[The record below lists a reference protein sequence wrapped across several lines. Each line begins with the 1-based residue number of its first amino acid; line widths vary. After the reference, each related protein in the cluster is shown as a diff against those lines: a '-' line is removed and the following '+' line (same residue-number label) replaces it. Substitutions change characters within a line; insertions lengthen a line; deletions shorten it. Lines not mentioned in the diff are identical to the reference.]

1 MFERDKT
8 MKKIVFLASL
18 VAVSMNVF
26 ASPEGLTQLH
36 RTDSPR
42 FQLGMRDI
50 SDAQMKELSLPQRLR
65 KCERVIYVQSDSWPQ
80 EKDDSQ
86 DSDYIPSQNIKY
98 GFEEVNPD
106 SFVGG
111 SRELIEQ
118 LPGKEEETVDNS
130 VNSLEDIFEDVLAP
144 YEFDSCRYNL
154 RDRQRIVYVQPSGS
168 GYSQFPEQD
177 NSQDPDYVPSQN
189 TNSLEAAN
197 SGSFVR
203 DNRGLIEQLQEINI
217 SQPFSSPN
225 KKLKL
230 NLKRN
235 YYDKKLNLINNKDF
249 FKKYRNFDNVESLVL
264 TVEDLNDANKFKF
277 PNLKELNIDILIK
290 PAKPKK
296 IGDSKNGN
304 LKQLVLEELFSKKN
318 QRKLRSHR
326 LEKEYKDAAKKR
338 RSRINKKEAIN
349 QLLSKGLPVL
359 LSENP
364 NIEKFS
370 IQHINCELLPS
381 QIWGLEKVKSLT
393 LKMLGMNELSPEIG
407 NLTNLEVLDLSNNKI
422 KALPK
427 EISELKN
434 LKELYLISN
443 HLFEQFP
450 NVIEQL
456 PNLKVLNI
464 DAKQEVLWEE
474 DLHRLKEINENLK
487 IEVW

>member
-1 MFERDKT
+1 M
-8 MKKIVFLASL
+8 
-18 VAVSMNVF
+18 VAVSINVF
-26 ASPEGLTQLH
+26 ASPEDLTQLH
-36 RTDSPR
+36 RTDSSR

-50 SDAQMKELSLPQRLR
+50 SGVQMKELSLPQRLR

-86 DSDYIPSQNIKY
+86 DFDYTPSQNIKY
-98 GFEEVNPD
+98 GFEEVNPE
-106 SFVGG
+106 SFVGS
-111 SRELIEQ
+111 SRALIEQ
-118 LPGKEEETVDNS
+118 LPEKEEERVDNS

-144 YEFDSCRYNL
+144 CEFNSCRYSL
-154 RDRQRIVYVQPSGS
+154 RDRQEVVYVQPSGS

-177 NSQDPDYVPSQN
+177 NSQDPDYISSQN
-189 TNSLEAAN
+189 VHGLEAAN

-203 DNRGLIEQLQEINI
+203 DNRGLTEQLQEVDL

-230 NLKRN
+230 SLNRN
-235 YYDKKLNLINNKDF
+235 YHDKKLNLINNRDLL
-249 FKKYRNFDNVESLVL
+249 KKYRNFDNVESLVL

-290 PAKPKK
+290 PAKLKK
-296 IGDSKNGN
+296 IEDSKKGN
-304 LKQLVLEELFSKKN
+304 LKQLVLEELFSEKN
-318 QRKLRSHR
+318 QRKLRNHR

-338 RSRINKKEAIN
+338 RSKINKKELIN
-349 QLLSKGLPVL
+349 QLLSKELPML
-359 LSENP
+359 LSGNS

-381 QIWGLEKVKSLT
+381 QIWSLEKVKSLT

-443 HLFEQFP
+443 HLIKKFP
-450 NVIEQL
+450 NIIEQL

-464 DAKQEVLWEE
+464 DAEQEALWKE
-474 DLHRLKEINENLK
+474 DLQRLQEINENLK